1 MRRKF
6 LVLAILAL
14 PLSACGPS
22 APKGAAET
30 ASRLLAAA
38 MMNDRVAFEA
48 EIDRDALRADMRRQV
63 MEMART
69 KALDVEGG
77 PSEFAL
83 DRMISPDAIRLV
95 DAKGHRLTEAPEPGE
110 VRGMLKTVDTGHV
123 CLRQGDAD
131 CLLTFGKSKSG
142 WRLVGMK
149 ARDMTIQVAEARF

>member
-6 LVLAILAL
+6 LLLAVLAL
-14 PLSACGPS
+14 PLTACGGS
-22 APKGAAET
+22 APTGAAEV

-38 MMNDRVAFEA
+38 MTNDRVAFEA

-63 MEMART
+63 IEMART

-95 DAKGHRLTEAPEPGE
+95 DAKGHRLTEAPEADE
-110 VRGMLKTVDTGHV
+110 VRGMLKATDKTHV
-123 CLRQGDAD
+123 CLRQGSD
-131 CLLTFGKSKSG
+131 CLLTFGKGQAG

-149 ARDMTIQVAEARF
+149 ARDMTIQVAEASF

>member
-1 MRRKF
+1 MPWKPLL
-6 LVLAILAL
+6 LVAAAFT
-14 PLSACGPS
+14 LSGCGGA
-22 APKGAAET
+22 APKDAAES

-38 MMNDRVAFEA
+38 MVNDRVAFEA
-48 EIDRDALRADMRRQV
+48 EIDRAALRDDMRRQV
-63 MEMART
+63 IAMART

-95 DAKGHRLTEAPEPGE
+95 DADGQRLTDAPEVRE
-110 VRGMLKTVDTGHV
+110 VREMLKPVDGGHV
-123 CLRQGDAD
+123 CLEQKGSG
-131 CLLTFGKSKSG
+131 CLLTFGKTEAG

>member
-1 MRRKF
+1 MRRLF
-6 LVLAILAL
+6 LLLAVLAL
-14 PLSACGPS
+14 PLSACGGS

-48 EIDRDALRADMRRQV
+48 EIDRAALRDDMRRQV
-63 MEMART
+63 VAMART

-95 DAKGHRLTEAPEPGE
+95 DGAGERLSEPPKPEE
-110 VRGMLKTVDTGHV
+110 VRDMLKPLDDDRV
-123 CLRQGDAD
+123 CLRQRGSE
-131 CLLTFGKSKSG
+131 CLLTFGKSKAG
-142 WRLVGMK
+142 WRLVGMQ
-149 ARDMTIQVAEARF
+149 ARDMTIQVADASF

>member
-6 LVLAILAL
+6 LVLAALAL
-14 PLSACGPS
+14 PLSACGGA

-48 EIDRDALRADMRRQV
+48 EIDRDALRDDMRRQV
-63 MEMART
+63 IAMAKT
-69 KALDVEGG
+69 KSLDVEGG

-95 DAKGHRLTEAPEPGE
+95 DAKGQRLTEAPEAGD
-110 VRGMLKTVDTGHV
+110 VRDMLKPVDDDHV
-123 CLRQGDAD
+123 CLRQGDAE
-131 CLLTFGKSKSG
+131 CLLTFGKGKDG

-149 ARDMTIQVAEARF
+149 ARDMTIQVAEANF